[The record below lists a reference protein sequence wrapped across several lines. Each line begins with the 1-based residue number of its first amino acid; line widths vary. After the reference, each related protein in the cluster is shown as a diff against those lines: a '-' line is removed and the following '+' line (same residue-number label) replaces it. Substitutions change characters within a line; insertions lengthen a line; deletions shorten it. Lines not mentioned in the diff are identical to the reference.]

1 MPDEPCD
8 EPCSDNADAKAALFL
23 IHVLIL
29 ALIET
34 RVVDAEVVR
43 RIADEALSSGVDLD
57 PAVITPLVLRL
68 NSVIQDTHAAQPIN
82 TGASRPEGADFG
94 TEPLS

>member
-1 MPDEPCD
+1 MPD

-29 ALIET
+29 TLIET

-68 NSVIQDTHAAQPIN
+68 NSVIQDTYAAQPVN
-82 TGASRPEGADFG
+82 TGTPRPEGAGFG